1 MKKLKYLA
9 MLILTGWVAVGCK
22 PGYQEQLAAVNTE
35 RVTKVRLQKLVA
47 TEAPIPLTASGVL
60 ASKSQAFLSFK
71 IGGIVEK
78 LMVEEGQSFRKG
90 QVLARLELTEINAR
104 VNQATENVNKL
115 TRDRDRVQRL
125 YADTVATLE
134 QLQDITT
141 GLEVAQA
148 DLEIAQYN
156 RQYAEVVAREDGKVL
171 RRMTERGELINPGA
185 PVFQIAYRGKRS
197 SHIVKLG
204 VADRDVVKLQA
215 GDSAKVSFDAYQGKH
230 FRAFVSEIAEAADP
244 RTGVFEIELT
254 MGESPYRLRDGFVAK
269 LEIYPSLQEA
279 YYKVPMS
286 ALVEG
291 DAEAAAIYIAEKNTV
306 KKMMVHPVYIT
317 DEFFTISKTEAG
329 SLSAVVVEGAAYAK
343 PGTEVEVLND

>member
-1 MKKLKYLA
+1 MKKLTYLA

-47 TEAPIPLTASGVL
+47 TEEPIPVTASGIL
-60 ASKSQAFLSFK
+60 ASKSQALLSFK

-104 VNQATENVNKL
+104 VSQAAENVNKL

-141 GLEVAQA
+141 GLEVAQSE
-148 DLEIAQYN
+148 LEIARYN
-156 RQYAEVVAREDGKVL
+156 LRYAQVVAREDGKVL

-185 PVFQIAYRGKRS
+185 PVFQIAYKDRRS

-204 VADRDVVKLQA
+204 IADRDVVKVQI
-215 GDSAKVSFDAYQGKH
+215 GDSAQVRFDAYPGK
-230 FRAFVSEIAEAADP
+230 FFQAFVSEIAEAADP

-254 MGESPYRLRDGFVAK
+254 LRDSPYRLRDGFIAK
-269 LEIYPSLQEA
+269 LEVYPSLQEA

-291 DAEAAAIYIAEKNTV
+291 DAEEATIYVPEKSTV
-306 KKMMVHPVYIT
+306 KKMIVHPTYIT
-317 DEFFTISKTEAG
+317 DEFFTISREEAG
-329 SLSAVVVEGAAYAK
+329 NLSTVVIQGAAYAK
-343 PGTEVEVLND
+343 PGVAVEILND